1 MKLKAR
7 RDGDTFYIRIP
18 NSRDR
23 CYLNPDRV
31 KWKERRG
38 EAEGVLQG
46 GVGERTRRKGGGGG
60 QVQVQIAWKKWEGA
74 GSRDRGVVNECV
86 VVVCCELEKLCCV
99 CVL

>member
-46 GVGERTRRKGGGGG
+46 GVGERTRRKGGGGTSTG
-60 QVQVQIAWKKWEGA
+60 TDCMEEVGGGRIA
-74 GSRDRGVVNECV
+74 GSWSRER
-86 VVVCCELEKLCCV
+86 VCGG